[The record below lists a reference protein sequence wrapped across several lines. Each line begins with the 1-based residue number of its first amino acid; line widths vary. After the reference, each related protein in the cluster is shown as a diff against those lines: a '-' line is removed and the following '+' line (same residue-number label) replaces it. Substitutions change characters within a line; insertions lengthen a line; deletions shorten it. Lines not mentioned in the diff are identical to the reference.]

1 MNNIVLIGMSGVG
14 KTTVG
19 KYIASQLSMSFVD
32 TDEIIINRSGTT
44 ISNIFN
50 KFGEEYFRDLEKQV
64 VEEVSKY
71 NDTVI
76 STGGGVILNRINI
89 DNLKQNGLVFLL
101 EASIDTLY
109 SNLKD
114 NLESKDHR
122 PLLDGSGLRARI
134 EKMYNDRKE
143 LYISSADYIIHIDE
157 KAVEEIGDEI
167 ISIFN
172 RLNSC
177 S

>member
-76 STGGGVILNRINI
+76 STGVSYF
-89 DNLKQNGLVFLL
+89 KQ
-101 EASIDTLY
+101 DKY
-109 SNLKD
+109 
-114 NLESKDHR
+114 
-122 PLLDGSGLRARI
+122 
-134 EKMYNDRKE
+134 
-143 LYISSADYIIHIDE
+143 
-157 KAVEEIGDEI
+157 
-167 ISIFN
+167 
-172 RLNSC
+172 
-177 S
+177 